1 MKSKFLIPLI
11 IICSISCSSDKEDIV
26 FDKTKWNTKEGKDY
40 PYRSQMLNDIV
51 YNDTIRELN
60 KKEILNLLGEPSY
73 ERDDEDYLHY
83 MINQKRL
90 FSWPLHTRVMVVKF
104 KDEETIDWI
113 KIHE

>member
-1 MKSKFLIPLI
+1 MKKI
-11 IICSISCSSDKEDIV
+11 IFILFVCTYYIACDSPQEEIV
-26 FDKTKWNTKEGKDY
+26 FDKTKWNTKEEKDY

-51 YNDTIRELN
+51 YNDTIRDLN